1 MLTKSGSRTATSGDW
16 CGVHA
21 LFAPVSAPECSSLT
35 FDELLMG
42 RVEGVRMHRFTK
54 VSSLTLSP
62 PPPLPP
68 PLPLPLPLP
77 LPQLHNEWV
86 QCVRYCPAL
95 EGLFSASTDPRA
107 PLVLADVR
115 GKSCLGKSVFRIDKG
130 VNSFDYSEAWN
141 VIGGC
146 TLM

>member
-1 MLTKSGSRTATSGDW
+1 MTDFILLTSLAATLPPLEVGVPCMLCLHPSLLT
-16 CGVHA
+16 
-21 LFAPVSAPECSSLT
+21 ECSSLT

-42 RVEGVRMHRFTK
+42 RVEGVRMRRLTK
-54 VSSLTLSP
+54 VQVSRCLLP
-62 PPPLPP
+62 HPHPLPP
-68 PLPLPLPLP
+68 PPY
-77 LPQLHNEWV
+77 PQLHNEWV
-86 QCVRYCPAL
+86 QCVRYCPSL

-115 GKSCLGKSVFRIDKG
+115 GKSCLGKSVFRINKG

-146 TLM
+146 V